1 MPEHHILRF
10 REYLR
15 YSPDFRPNTTLDFRP
30 LEVLYNWTDSYGLAV
45 ILFALVVNLILLPF
59 MAKSKKGMMKTTRI
73 QPQLKELEKKHKGNQ
88 QKYQQEVMKLYK
100 EQGASPTSG
109 CLWSLIPFPILI
121 ALYGV
126 IRQPLGYMM
135 GLSDESVKKLTEWA
149 TQNAGFVATK
159 QGTYDQIGVAD
170 AIHKNWDAVTNALGN
185 FSGKLLDIDYS
196 FLGMNLG
203 SIPDWK
209 IWTYDF
215 SGADILSNI
224 GLFLIPLIAAFLSWA
239 SMKISQATNPPQ
251 AGQAAVSMKTMN
263 LMMPIMSIWI
273 CFIMPAALGVYGIAN
288 SCFGIVRDLV
298 LTKHYKRKLDI
309 EDAERIAAQKER
321 DAERARRHEEHE
333 QLKAEGATTRNNNT
347 SKKKM
352 QAQQKQADAERIAA
366 NERAERELRL
376 EKLGIEKPENP
387 SQVGKRRYARGR
399 AYDPDRYADETA
411 SAAKS
416 GEAVEET
423 AAQTEAEPEQSQ
435 ENSET

>member
-1 MPEHHILRF
+1 MSLVDIVVWPFARL
-10 REYLR
+10 
-15 YSPDFRPNTTLDFRP
+15 
-30 LEVLYNWTDSYGLAV
+30 LEILYNWTDSYGLAI

-109 CLWSLIPFPILI
+109 CLWSLLPFPILL

-135 GLSDESVKKLTEWA
+135 GLSDKSVKALTEWA
-149 TQNAGFVATK
+149 TQNAGFVASK
-159 QGTYDQIGVAD
+159 QGTYDQIGVTN
-170 AIHKNWDAVTNALGN
+170 AIHQNWDSVINALGD
-185 FSGKLLDIDYS
+185 FGGKLLDIDYS

-203 SIPDWK
+203 MVPKWK
-209 IWTYDF
+209 IWSFDF
-215 SGADILSNI
+215 SSADIGAQI
-224 GLFLIPLIAAFLSWA
+224 GLFFIPIIAAFLSWA

-251 AGQAAVSMKTMN
+251 AGAQAQVSMKTMN

-273 CFIMPAALGVYGIAN
+273 CFIMPAALGVYWIAN
-288 SCFGIVRDLV
+288 SCFGIVRDVV

-309 EDAERIAAQKER
+309 EDAERIAAQKAKE
-321 DAERARRHEEHE
+321 EEMARRREETE
-333 QLKAEGATTRNNNT
+333 QLRAEGATTRNSNT

-352 QAQQKQADAERIAA
+352 QAQQKQIDDERRAA
-366 NERAERELRL
+366 TERAEREARRAQ
-376 EKLGIEKPENP
+376 LGIETPENS

-399 AYDPDRYADETA
+399 AYDPNRYADEMKE
-411 SAAKS
+411 SAAP
-416 GEAVEET
+416 AEE
-423 AAQTEAEPEQSQ
+423 EPEQSQ
-435 ENSET
+435 ENTET

>member
-1 MPEHHILRF
+1 MSLWDIIVWPFARL
-10 REYLR
+10 
-15 YSPDFRPNTTLDFRP
+15 
-30 LEVLYNWTDSYGLAV
+30 LEILYNWTDSYGLAI

-73 QPQLKELEKKHKGNQ
+73 QPQLKELEKKHRGNQ

-121 ALYGV
+121 ALYSV
-126 IRQPLGYMM
+126 IRQPLGSMM
-135 GLSDESVKKLTEWA
+135 GLGDESIKKLTEWA
-149 TQNAGFVATK
+149 TQNAGFVASK

-185 FSGKLLDIDYS
+185 FDGKLLNIDYS

-209 IWTYDF
+209 IWNFDF
-215 SGADILSNI
+215 SSADILATI
-224 GLFLIPLIAAFLSWA
+224 GLFLIPIIAAFLSWA

-251 AGQAAVSMKTMN
+251 AGQAQMSMKTMN

-273 CFIMPAALGVYGIAN
+273 CFIMPAALGVYWIAN

-309 EDAERIAAQKER
+309 EDAERIAAQKE
-321 DAERARRHEEHE
+321 
-333 QLKAEGATTRNNNT
+333 
-347 SKKKM
+347 KM

-366 NERAERELRL
+366 SERAEREARR

-399 AYDPDRYADETA
+399 AYDPNRYADEM
-411 SAAKS
+411 AAA
-416 GEAVEET
+416 EEVNEPVEET
-423 AAQTEAEPEQSQ
+423 AAQTEGEPEQSQ

>member
-1 MPEHHILRF
+1 MSLWDIIVWPCARL
-10 REYLR
+10 
-15 YSPDFRPNTTLDFRP
+15 
-30 LEVLYNWTDSYGLAV
+30 LEILYNWTDSYGLAI

-109 CLWSLIPFPILI
+109 CLWSLLPFPILL

-135 GLSDESVKKLTEWA
+135 GLSDKSVKALTEWA
-149 TQNAGFVATK
+149 TQNAGFVASK
-159 QGTYDQIGVAD
+159 QGTYDQIGVTN
-170 AIHKNWDAVTNALGN
+170 AIHQNWDSVINALGD
-185 FSGKLLDIDYS
+185 FGGKLLDIDYS

-203 SIPDWK
+203 MVPKWK
-209 IWTYDF
+209 IWSFDF
-215 SGADILSNI
+215 SSADIGAQI
-224 GLFLIPLIAAFLSWA
+224 GLFFIPIIAAFLSWA

-251 AGQAAVSMKTMN
+251 AGAQAQVSMKTMN

-273 CFIMPAALGVYGIAN
+273 CFIMPAALGVYWIAN
-288 SCFGIVRDLV
+288 SCFGIVRDVV

-309 EDAERIAAQKER
+309 EDAERIAAQKAKE
-321 DAERARRHEEHE
+321 EEMARRREETE
-333 QLKAEGATTRNNNT
+333 QLRAEGATTRNSNT

-352 QAQQKQADAERIAA
+352 QAQQKQIDDERRAA
-366 NERAERELRL
+366 TERAEREARRAQ
-376 EKLGIEKPENP
+376 LGIETPENP

-399 AYDPDRYADETA
+399 AYDPNRYADEMKE
-411 SAAKS
+411 SAAP
-416 GEAVEET
+416 AEE
-423 AAQTEAEPEQSQ
+423 EPEQSQ
-435 ENSET
+435 ENTET

>member
-1 MPEHHILRF
+1 
-10 REYLR
+10 
-15 YSPDFRPNTTLDFRP
+15 
-30 LEVLYNWTDSYGLAV
+30 
-45 ILFALVVNLILLPF
+45 
-59 MAKSKKGMMKTTRI
+59 
-73 QPQLKELEKKHKGNQ
+73 
-88 QKYQQEVMKLYK
+88 
-100 EQGASPTSG
+100 
-109 CLWSLIPFPILI
+109 
-121 ALYGV
+121 
-126 IRQPLGYMM
+126 
-135 GLSDESVKKLTEWA
+135 
-149 TQNAGFVATK
+149 
-159 QGTYDQIGVAD
+159 
-170 AIHKNWDAVTNALGN
+170 
-185 FSGKLLDIDYS
+185 
-196 FLGMNLG
+196 MNLG

-224 GLFLIPLIAAFLSWA
+224 GLFLIPLIAAFLSWV

-273 CFIMPAALGVYGIAN
+273 CFIMPAALGVYWIAN

-366 NERAERELRL
+366 NERAERALRL

-416 GEAVEET
+416 GEAIEET

>member
-1 MPEHHILRF
+1 MSLWDIIVWPFARL
-10 REYLR
+10 
-15 YSPDFRPNTTLDFRP
+15 
-30 LEVLYNWTDSYGLAV
+30 LEILYNWTDSYGLAI

-109 CLWSLIPFPILI
+109 CLWSLLPFPILL

-135 GLSDESVKKLTEWA
+135 GLSDKSVKALTEWA
-149 TQNAGFVATK
+149 TQNAGFVASK
-159 QGTYDQIGVAD
+159 QGTYDQIGVTN
-170 AIHKNWDAVTNALGN
+170 AIHQNWDSVINALGD
-185 FSGKLLDIDYS
+185 FGGKLLDIDYS

-203 SIPDWK
+203 MVPKWK
-209 IWTYDF
+209 IWSFDF
-215 SGADILSNI
+215 SSADIGAQI
-224 GLFLIPLIAAFLSWA
+224 GLFFIPIIAAFLSWA

-251 AGQAAVSMKTMN
+251 AGAQAQVSMKTMN

-273 CFIMPAALGVYGIAN
+273 CFIMPAALGVYWIAN
-288 SCFGIVRDLV
+288 SCFGIVRDVV

-309 EDAERIAAQKER
+309 EDAERIAAQKAKE
-321 DAERARRHEEHE
+321 EEMARRREETE
-333 QLKAEGATTRNNNT
+333 QLRAEGATTRNSNT

-352 QAQQKQADAERIAA
+352 QAQQKQIDDERRAA
-366 NERAERELRL
+366 TERAEREARRAQ
-376 EKLGIEKPENP
+376 LGIETPENP

-399 AYDPDRYADETA
+399 AYDPNRYADEMKE
-411 SAAKS
+411 SAAP
-416 GEAVEET
+416 AEE
-423 AAQTEAEPEQSQ
+423 EPEQSQ
-435 ENSET
+435 ENTET

>member
-1 MPEHHILRF
+1 MSLWDIIVWPFARL
-10 REYLR
+10 
-15 YSPDFRPNTTLDFRP
+15 
-30 LEVLYNWTDSYGLAV
+30 LEILYNWTDSYGLAI
-45 ILFALVVNLILLPF
+45 ILFALVVNLFLLPF

-73 QPQLKELEKKHKGNQ
+73 QPQLKELEKKHRGNQ

-121 ALYGV
+121 ALYSV
-126 IRQPLGYMM
+126 IRQPLGSMM
-135 GLSDESVKKLTEWA
+135 GLGDESIKKLTDWA
-149 TQNAGFVATK
+149 TQNAGFVASK

-185 FSGKLLDIDYS
+185 FDGKLLNIDYS

-203 SIPDWK
+203 AQPKWNALFIVDWSDVSL
-209 IWTYDF
+209 W
-215 SGADILSNI
+215 SADILATI

-251 AGQAAVSMKTMN
+251 AGQAQMSMKTMN

-273 CFIMPAALGVYGIAN
+273 CFIMPAALGVYWIAN

-309 EDAERIAAQKER
+309 EDAERIAAQKEKE
-321 DAERARRHEEHE
+321 AERARRHEEHE
-333 QLKAEGATTRNNNT
+333 QLKVEGATTRNNNT

-366 NERAERELRL
+366 SERAEREARR

-399 AYDPDRYADETA
+399 AYDPSRYADEM
-411 SAAKS
+411 AAA
-416 GEAVEET
+416 EAAEET
-423 AAQTEAEPEQSQ
+423 APQTEGEPEQSQ